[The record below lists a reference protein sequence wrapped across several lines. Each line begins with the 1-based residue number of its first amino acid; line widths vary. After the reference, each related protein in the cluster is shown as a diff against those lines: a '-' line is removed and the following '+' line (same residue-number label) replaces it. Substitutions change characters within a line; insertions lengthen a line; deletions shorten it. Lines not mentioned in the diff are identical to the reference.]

1 MAVDHNE
8 EMSTLDN
15 SHARSETRLPD
26 WALMVA
32 RGKDARAFLHG
43 QLTQDMDHLLPGEVR
58 LAGYCS
64 AKGRLLATLW
74 VWVNA
79 QDEVFLAGSADVM
92 PGLVKRLSM
101 FVLRADC
108 KLQLL
113 YWPVVAECTIKE
125 STGEDL
131 QTGWAVHASSDESVT
146 TIHLPEIDLPGIGR
160 VARVLRTGTEAG
172 LSQVA
177 VSEPALD
184 LWHGLEVASGIARV
198 VASTQDQFVPQMLN
212 WELVGGVNF
221 KKGCYPGQEVVAR
234 SQYRGTLKRRTF
246 LFEVNSPLTPGDEIF
261 SQDDP
266 EQPAGRVVLCAP
278 AVSASL
284 GVQRVPRHTHWAL
297 VEVKWSAIQSQSTLH
312 GGSLDGPLLTL
323 KALPYPV
330 PSPEVD
336 A

>member
-64 AKGRLLATLW
+64 
-74 VWVNA
+74 
-79 QDEVFLAGSADVM
+79 
-92 PGLVKRLSM
+92 
-101 FVLRADC
+101 
-108 KLQLL
+108 
-113 YWPVVAECTIKE
+113 
-125 STGEDL
+125 
-131 QTGWAVHASSDESVT
+131 
-146 TIHLPEIDLPGIGR
+146 
-160 VARVLRTGTEAG
+160 
-172 LSQVA
+172 
-177 VSEPALD
+177 
-184 LWHGLEVASGIARV
+184 
-198 VASTQDQFVPQMLN
+198 
-212 WELVGGVNF
+212 
-221 KKGCYPGQEVVAR
+221 
-234 SQYRGTLKRRTF
+234 
-246 LFEVNSPLTPGDEIF
+246 
-261 SQDDP
+261 DP
-266 EQPAGRVVLCAP
+266 PAGMVVLCAP

-284 GVQRVPRHTHWAL
+284 GIQSTPPHTHWAL

>member
-1 MAVDHNE
+1 M
-8 EMSTLDN
+8 
-15 SHARSETRLPD
+15 
-26 WALMVA
+26 
-32 RGKDARAFLHG
+32 
-43 QLTQDMDHLLPGEVR
+43 
-58 LAGYCS
+58 
-64 AKGRLLATLW
+64 
-74 VWVNA
+74 
-79 QDEVFLAGSADVM
+79 
-92 PGLVKRLSM
+92 
-101 FVLRADC
+101 
-108 KLQLL
+108 
-113 YWPVVAECTIKE
+113 
-125 STGEDL
+125 
-131 QTGWAVHASSDESVT
+131 
-146 TIHLPEIDLPGIGR
+146 
-160 VARVLRTGTEAG
+160 
-172 LSQVA
+172 A

-246 LFEVNSPLTPGDEIF
+246 LFEVNTPVSPGDEIF

-278 AVSASL
+278 AVSASP